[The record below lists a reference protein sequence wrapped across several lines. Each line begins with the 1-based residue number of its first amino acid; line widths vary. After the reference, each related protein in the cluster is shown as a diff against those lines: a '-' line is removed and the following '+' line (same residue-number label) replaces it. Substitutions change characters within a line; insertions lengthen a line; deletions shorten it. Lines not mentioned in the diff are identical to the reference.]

1 MKNMNCV
8 STMPEI
14 MPEITDEAI
23 IEALFAQRPYE
34 EKVINSAFLEIPAE
48 YQRKLNIPNVEKM
61 SAEFTELIANPPKV
75 SYRDGHY
82 FVFDGQHTIVTRRAM
97 NGGQDLPII
106 CKVYE
111 GLTEEEEAML
121 FSRQTGVSTPL
132 TAGAELRAALVGKDP
147 ESLAFVK
154 ATESTGLQLGLD
166 SYRAPWKIICIRTAF
181 KEYKTYGA
189 DLYKEALTM
198 LAKGWEG
205 DPDSLRSG
213 ILQGMVRFVALYQGE
228 YDPER
233 LVKRLPAAEPEG
245 QVGGQ
250 ALSLPHSDAQTVR
263 DEIRDVFQRIR
274 HEPFRVRHGRA
285 HFVLQCIDLRRL
297 RRGAA
302 AQGDRKLC
310 RLAAELVEDLFH
322 PAMPS
327 KIKSY
332 FFCDSSI
339 NAVFSLVNLCYNKK
353 GIFCRGRAPAEFP
366 RSPGGSA
373 RL

>member
-1 MKNMNCV
+1 
-8 STMPEI
+8 
-14 MPEITDEAI
+14 
-23 IEALFAQRPYE
+23 
-34 EKVINSAFLEIPAE
+34 
-48 YQRKLNIPNVEKM
+48 M

-181 KEYKTYGA
+181 KEYKAYGA

-233 LVKRLPAAEPEG
+233 LMKRL
-245 QVGGQ
+245 Q
-250 ALSLPHSDAQTVR
+250 AIHPMTLVR
-263 DEIRDVFQRIR
+263 DEKSLSGTVSYKYMMLI
-274 HEPFRVRHGRA
+274 
-285 HFVLQCIDLRRL
+285 LRTYNGAS
-297 RRGAA
+297 RRFN
-302 AQGDRKLC
+302 L
-310 RLAAELVEDLFH
+310 
-322 PAMPS
+322 P
-327 KIKSY
+327 IKQ
-332 FFCDSSI
+332 
-339 NAVFSLVNLCYNKK
+339 
-353 GIFCRGRAPAEFP
+353 
-366 RSPGGSA
+366 
-373 RL
+373 

>member
-61 SAEFTELIANPPKV
+61 SAEFTELIANPPK
-75 SYRDGHY
+75 G
-82 FVFDGQHTIVTRRAM
+82 AM

-166 SYRAPWKIICIRTAF
+166 NYRAPWKIICIRTAF
-181 KEYKTYGA
+181 KEYKAYGA

-205 DPDSLRSG
+205 DPNSLRSG

-233 LVKRLPAAEPEG
+233 LVKRL
-245 QVGGQ
+245 
-250 ALSLPHSDAQTVR
+250 QTIHPMTLVR
-263 DEIRDVFQRIR
+263 DEKSLSGTVSYKYMMLI
-274 HEPFRVRHGRA
+274 
-285 HFVLQCIDLRRL
+285 LRTYNGAS
-297 RRGAA
+297 RRFN
-302 AQGDRKLC
+302 L
-310 RLAAELVEDLFH
+310 
-322 PAMPS
+322 P
-327 KIKSY
+327 IKQ
-332 FFCDSSI
+332 
-339 NAVFSLVNLCYNKK
+339 
-353 GIFCRGRAPAEFP
+353 
-366 RSPGGSA
+366 
-373 RL
+373 